1 MFNANDKQKFVA
13 SRNVSIKPES
23 IVPYNPTT
31 NNPKFHIPQSLGL
44 LTLPHYF

>member
-23 IVPYNPTT
+23 IVPY
-31 NNPKFHIPQSLGL
+31 
-44 LTLPHYF
+44 